1 MLNDT
6 FVDADP
12 YPRRHPVR
20 TFCFRLF
27 LVVVLAAVAGVVYV
41 WHYQPLTNA
50 STYGVVGSNVRETE
64 SAGGSSVV
72 TYGAGESFEMIFSV
86 RNTGPVTV
94 RITGLPRKELTAIW
108 ASYDVTMMPRQA
120 TGYDAGVA
128 EPFRPFALNPDEERL
143 LVLSYT
149 FKDCGEPAN
158 AGNRIIRRQAV
169 RYELTES
176 LRREADVALGQ
187 PIVITRMPAC

>member
-6 FVDADP
+6 FVDAAH

-20 TFCFRLF
+20 RFFLRLF
-27 LVVVLAAVAGVVYV
+27 LLVVLAAGAGVVYV
-41 WHYQPLTNA
+41 WHYQPLANG

-86 RNTGPVTV
+86 RNTGPVPV
-94 RITGLPRKELTAIW
+94 RITGLPRKDLTPIW
-108 ASYDVTMMPRQA
+108 ASYDVSMMPRRA
-120 TGYDAGVA
+120 TGFDAGRT
-128 EPFRPFALNPDEERL
+128 ESFRPFVLSPDEERL

-158 AGNRIIRRQAV
+158 AGNRTVRRQVV
-169 RYELTES
+169 RYELVQTVH
-176 LRREADVALGQ
+176 READVTLAQ

>member
-1 MLNDT
+1 MFQDT
-6 FVDADP
+6 FVEADP
-12 YPRRHPVR
+12 YPQRHPVR
-20 TFCFRLF
+20 RFFSRLF
-27 LVVVLAAVAGVVYV
+27 LVIVLAAGAGVVYV
-41 WHYQPLTNA
+41 WHYQPLTNG

-72 TYGAGESFEMIFSV
+72 AYGAGDTFEMIFSV
-86 RNTGPVTV
+86 RNTGPMTV

-108 ASYDVTMMPRQA
+108 ASYDVTMMPRRA
-120 TGYDAGVA
+120 TGYDASA
-128 EPFRPFALNPDEERL
+128 TEAFRPFALRPNEERL

-149 FKDCGEPAN
+149 FKDCGELAN
-158 AGNRIIRRQAV
+158 AGNRTIRRQAV
-169 RYELTES
+169 RYELAQA